1 MIHIRT
7 FRTATVRMRLA
18 LCAAA
23 VGLAV
28 LSGSTI
34 LRAQDSDPAVVA
46 ASVHSDSGTPSREYL
61 LKTAFVFNFARFTT
75 WPPPDPD
82 GPFFLCIL
90 GEDGFGAAARYLDGE
105 TLNQRNVDI
114 RFHAVGDDLTDCQL
128 VYVARSLEDQLGV
141 VLPPL
146 HSHRILTVSDIP
158 DFATRGGIL
167 GLKIVD
173 NRIRFEANPAV
184 ARRAG
189 LRLSAQLLRHADVVG
204 EGRSK
209 EISG

>member
-7 FRTATVRMRLA
+7 FRTSTLRVRLA

-23 VGLAV
+23 IGLS
-28 LSGSTI
+28 LFSGSTI
-34 LRAQDSDPAVVA
+34 LRAQDPGPAVLS
-46 ASVHSDSGTPSREYL
+46 ASVHSDSNTPSREYL

-75 WPPPDPD
+75 WPPPDPN

-90 GEDGFGAAARYLDGE
+90 GEDDFGAAARYLDGE

-114 RFHAVGDDLTDCQL
+114 RFHAVGDDLTNCQL
-128 VYVARSLEDQLGV
+128 VYVARSLEDKLGV

-204 EGRSK
+204 EERAG
-209 EISG
+209 ETSG